1 MSRTESLEK
10 RLGYRFKNGALL
22 EQALTHRSS
31 GAQHNERLEFLGDG
45 VLGCA
50 VAQALYARFPEAPEG
65 KLTQMRAS
73 LIRKET
79 LAGLGGSL
87 GLQTWMRAGADVA
100 LTDSL
105 VADALEALIGALF
118 VDGGYEAARRA
129 VETLFAPLLERADPG
144 AVLKDA
150 KTRLQELMQARRQR
164 LPEYRVVSEKL
175 SPRANVF
182 EVECLLP
189 DSGLRSSGSGSSR
202 QKAEQQAAAALLEQ
216 LK

>member
-1 MSRTESLEK
+1 MFRPEALQD
-10 RLGYRFKNGALL
+10 RLGYRFTDGALL
-22 EQALTHRSS
+22 EQALTHRSF
-31 GAQHNERLEFLGDG
+31 GARDNERLEFLGDG

-50 VAQALYARFPEAPEG
+50 VAQALYARFPQVPEG
-65 KLTQMRAS
+65 KLTQMRAG

-79 LAGLGGSL
+79 LAELGAGLGL
-87 GLQTWMRAGADVA
+87 AAALRAGADVA
-100 LTDSL
+100 VTDSL
-105 VADALEALIGALF
+105 VADALEAVFGAIL

-129 VETLFAPLLERADPG
+129 VETLFAPRLERADPG

-150 KTRLQELMQARRQR
+150 KTRLQELMQARRSR

-175 SPRANVF
+175 APRNNLF

-189 DSGLRSSGSGSSR
+189 DSGLKASGTGSSR
-202 QKAEQQAAAALLEQ
+202 QRAEQAAAAALLEQ

>member
-202 QKAEQQAAAALLEQ
+202 QKAEQQAAVALLEQ